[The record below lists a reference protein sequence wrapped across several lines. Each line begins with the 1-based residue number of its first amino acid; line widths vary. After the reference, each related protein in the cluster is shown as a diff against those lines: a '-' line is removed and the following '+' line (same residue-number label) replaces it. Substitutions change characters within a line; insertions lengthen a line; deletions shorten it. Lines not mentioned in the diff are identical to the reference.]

1 MTIAESERITRLVDC
16 AMTIDA
22 EGRITSADDGFD
34 HLLGLRSSEV
44 RGRPLSALVH
54 PADLHETM
62 AVLERHRTS
71 PDHRE
76 RSMVLRCKHR
86 DGSWRACEAP
96 IRMAS
101 DLSGGVIIGLRG
113 LGKSDPPI
121 ALTEAVDELA
131 TRSGIATRYDCVMIV
146 DRNGIINL
154 VEDRVNCA
162 LGHDPD
168 DVVGHGIWE
177 YVHPDEIEAAAAAF
191 AREIAAPDNREP
203 AHVFRC
209 RHADGTW
216 RWCEVPGRNR
226 LDEPTLRG
234 VVIGLRDVGPPF
246 GAALWGTLTAAEQ
259 EVVIDVSAGLSNQE
273 TAVKRFTSVRTVET
287 QLGAIYRKLGVTS
300 RSQLGALAR
309 QR

>member
-22 EGRITSADDGFD
+22 EGRIASADDGLD

-96 IRMAS
+96 IRTAS

-154 VEDRVNCA
+154 VEDRVNSA

-168 DVVGHGIWE
+168 DVVGHGIWSTSIQTRLRRQQRRSLVKLPRQTTE
-177 YVHPDEIEAAAAAF
+177 
-191 AREIAAPDNREP
+191 NR
-203 AHVFRC
+203 
-209 RHADGTW
+209 
-216 RWCEVPGRNR
+216 
-226 LDEPTLRG
+226 PTS
-234 VVIGLRDVGPPF
+234 F
-246 GAALWGTLTAAEQ
+246 GAVTPTEHGAGAKSRGATASTNRRYE
-259 EVVIDVSAGLSNQE
+259 ELSSA
-273 TAVKRFTSVRTVET
+273 
-287 QLGAIYRKLGVTS
+287 
-300 RSQLGALAR
+300 
-309 QR
+309 